1 MSTPGCGFEMFGIGP
16 GRIGAMLRRHWYLL
30 SGSWFRVFEL
40 IYWPAVQM
48 IMWGFLTQFLAGKTS
63 YVAQAFGILL
73 SGIMLWDTLF
83 RVQLGVAVSF
93 LEEMWSRNLGNLFV
107 SPLRPTEFA
116 ASVLLMGAI
125 RTLLGMVP
133 VSLLAWWFFGFSV
146 YSMGLALAAFFA
158 SLILFGWAIGI
169 AVCGLI
175 MRYGMGAESAAWGT
189 MFLILPVAAVYY
201 PVTILPQW
209 LQYVAWAMP
218 PAYVF
223 EGMRALLIDGVIRS
237 DLMWRGFA
245 LNAVYLALGMAAFLR
260 WFEAARRRGLLL
272 GQGE

>member
-1 MSTPGCGFEMFGIGP
+1 MTGQFLDGSP
-16 GRIGAMLRRHWYLL
+16 GRIAAMVRRHWYLL
-30 SGSWFRVFEL
+30 SGSWTRVLEL

-48 IMWGFLTQFLAGKTS
+48 IMWGFLTQFFAGHTS

-73 SGIMLWDTLF
+73 AGVMLWDSLF
-83 RVQLGVAVSF
+83 RIQLGVAISF

-107 SPLRPTEFA
+107 SPLRPSEFA
-116 ASVLLMGAI
+116 ASVLLMGVI
-125 RTLLGMVP
+125 RTLLGVLP

-158 SLILFGWAIGI
+158 SLMLFGWAIGL

-175 MRYGMGAESAAWGT
+175 MRHGLGAESVAWGS

-201 PVTILPQW
+201 PVAILPGW
-209 LQYVAWAMP
+209 LQAIAWSLP

-223 EGMRALLIDGVIRS
+223 EGMRALLIDGVVRA
-237 DLMWRGFA
+237 DLMLGGFA
-245 LNAVYLALGMAAFLR
+245 LNALYLALGFFAFMA
-260 WFEAARRRGLLL
+260 WFEASRRRGLLL

>member
-1 MSTPGCGFEMFGIGP
+1 
-16 GRIGAMLRRHWYLL
+16 
-30 SGSWFRVFEL
+30 
-40 IYWPAVQM
+40 M
-48 IMWGFLTQFLAGKTS
+48 IMWGFMTQFLAGKTS

-83 RVQLGVAVSF
+83 RVQLGVAISF

-107 SPLRPTEFA
+107 SPLRPSEFA

-125 RTLLGMVP
+125 RTLLGMIP
-133 VSLLAWWFFGFSV
+133 VSLLAWWFFGFSL
-146 YSMGLALAAFFA
+146 YSLGLALAAFFA

-175 MRYGMGAESAAWGT
+175 MRYGLGAESVAWGS

-201 PVTILPQW
+201 PVAILPHW
-209 LQYVAWAMP
+209 LQTVAWALP

-223 EGMRALLIDGVIRS
+223 EGMRALLIDGHVRT
-237 DLMWRGFA
+237 DLMLRGFA
-245 LNAVYLALGMAAFLR
+245 LNAVYLVLGMIAFLR